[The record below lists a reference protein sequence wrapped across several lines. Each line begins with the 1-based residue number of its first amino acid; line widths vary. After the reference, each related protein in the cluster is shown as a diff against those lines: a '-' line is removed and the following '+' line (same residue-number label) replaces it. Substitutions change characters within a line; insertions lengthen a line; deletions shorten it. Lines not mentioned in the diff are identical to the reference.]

1 MTSLQALSKH
11 MPYRVLF
18 TPEAQKDVR
27 KQSVVIQRQ
36 LYKKLIHFSSLD
48 DIKTVAKKLHNHDAG
63 EYRLRVGDFR
73 IIFDL
78 NKHSIIVL
86 RIQHRKDV
94 YR

>member
-1 MTSLQALSKH
+1 
-11 MPYRVLF
+11 MPYHVLL

-27 KQSVVIQRQ
+27 KQSVAIQRQ
-36 LYKKLIHFSSLD
+36 LYKKLVHFSSLD
-48 DIKTVAKKLHNHDAG
+48 DIKTVAKKLQNHDAG

-78 NKHSIIVL
+78 DKHRIVIL